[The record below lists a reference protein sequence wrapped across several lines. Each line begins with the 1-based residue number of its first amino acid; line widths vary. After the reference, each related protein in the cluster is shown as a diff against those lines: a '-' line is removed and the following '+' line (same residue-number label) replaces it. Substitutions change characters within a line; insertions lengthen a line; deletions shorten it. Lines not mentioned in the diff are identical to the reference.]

1 MTVEP
6 GRIVDDRTIAIQDAT
21 AGILVRLD
29 GGRKDLALPRGA
41 QVIVEGRLT
50 ARYGAL
56 EVRLDDDDPLEFVGS
71 DVMPAATEV
80 RLADLGEVTEGRLV
94 RASGVIVD
102 VDRAKSGTTTII
114 LEDASGRGRI
124 LAFGGAGTLSDAL
137 RKHATVVVAGIG
149 GQRASAKGRLDGY
162 RIWVRDG
169 NDFQVQVAA
178 PTASP
183 SSAATSSA
191 SPHVVTIASAR
202 AHAGQKV
209 VVEGT
214 VTSPGGLLDADGRR
228 VTIEDG
234 TGAILLRM
242 AARQTAPPTGSR
254 VRAAGSTGTYY
265 GAPQLSATASVTLLG
280 KAAATPRVLA
290 KAPGTGAEWELV
302 RVAGTVIDVKR
313 YGQAWR
319 AELRLADGTTVPIVG
334 LARAGIAVDR
344 IREGQAGSI
353 VGIVRRAYPSAKDR
367 RFAVLPRSRADLDL
381 GVAASKPAQA
391 AGASHATSSGGRSG
405 GGSAPG
411 SAGGSTS
418 PTADDATTATTIEAA
433 ELSANVGRLVR
444 IGGLVVQV
452 TAPQGQGGVSIVVLE
467 DGSGTA
473 TLRLAAGAAA
483 IGIMLRPDDLIEARG
498 TVEVDGAGWVIVV
511 DDPADLVVA
520 GQAVAL
526 DPSPAVDAT
535 AVGSG
540 DLAGS
545 PADGPQPDAAVTP
558 LMGAA
563 GAGAIVAMVVA
574 AAAAGARWRRWQRD
588 RVASRDATERL
599 VELLTETPEGPP
611 LA

>member
-1 MTVEP
+1 M
-6 GRIVDDRTIAIQDAT
+6 
-21 AGILVRLD
+21 
-29 GGRKDLALPRGA
+29 
-41 QVIVEGRLT
+41 
-50 ARYGAL
+50 
-56 EVRLDDDDPLEFVGS
+56 
-71 DVMPAATEV
+71 
-80 RLADLGEVTEGRLV
+80 
-94 RASGVIVD
+94 
-102 VDRAKSGTTTII
+102 
-114 LEDASGRGRI
+114 
-124 LAFGGAGTLSDAL
+124 
-137 RKHATVVVAGIG
+137 
-149 GQRASAKGRLDGY
+149 
-162 RIWVRDG
+162 
-169 NDFQVQVAA
+169 
-178 PTASP
+178 
-183 SSAATSSA
+183 
-191 SPHVVTIASAR
+191 
-202 AHAGQKV
+202 
-209 VVEGT
+209 
-214 VTSPGGLLDADGRR
+214 
-228 VTIEDG
+228 
-234 TGAILLRM
+234 
-242 AARQTAPPTGSR
+242 
-254 VRAAGSTGTYY
+254 
-265 GAPQLSATASVTLLG
+265 LG

-313 YGQAWR
+313 SGQAWR

-381 GVAASKPAQA
+381 GAAASKPAQA
-391 AGASHATSSGGRSG
+391 AGASHGTSSGGGSG

-411 SAGGSTS
+411 SAGGSAG
-418 PTADDATTATTIEAA
+418 PGTADDGTTATTIEAA
-433 ELSANVGRLVR
+433 ELSANVGRFVR

-526 DPSPAVDAT
+526 DPSPAADAT

-588 RVASRDATERL
+588 RLASRDATERL